1 MFPGLRNIPHQ
12 SKSCSVFCSST
23 IIQLGHKDL
32 LLGTWSRAHRQHP
45 TSSGHFLPSQG
56 YYLQLTCSVP
66 ILWLKEYDSY
76 QAKTSSLMLS
86 DTAGMGEAWM
96 NKDPVSPF
104 LQHPHLHSSHGARL
118 QFDSWVGKSHWRRDR
133 LPTPVFLGF
142 PCDSAGKDLPAMQET
157 WVGSLGWKDPLEKG
171 KATHSSIL
179 AWRIP

>member
-12 SKSCSVFCSST
+12 SKSCSVFCS

-32 LLGTWSRAHRQHP
+32 LLGTRSCAHRQHP

-96 NKDPVSPF
+96 NKDPISPF

-142 PCDSAGKDLPAMQET
+142 LGGSAGKESTCNAGD
-157 WVGSLGWKDPLEKG
+157 LGWEDPLEKG
-171 KATHSSIL
+171 KTTHSSIL
-179 AWRIP
+179 AWRIPWTV

>member
-1 MFPGLRNIPHQ
+1 MRQCAWGW
-12 SKSCSVFCSST
+12 CT
-23 IIQLGHKDL
+23 GIIQLGHKDL

-104 LQHPHLHSSHGARL
+104 LQHPHLHSSHGARP

-133 LPTPVFLGF
+133 SRDRKFWHRKAAGDDPPQPPV
-142 PCDSAGKDLPAMQET
+142 
-157 WVGSLGWKDPLEKG
+157 SLVQK
-171 KATHSSIL
+171 SSQN
-179 AWRIP
+179 

>member
-12 SKSCSVFCSST
+12 SKSCSVFCS
-23 IIQLGHKDL
+23 IIQLGHNDL
-32 LLGTWSRAHRQHP
+32 LLGTRSCAHRQHP

-76 QAKTSSLMLS
+76 HAKTSSLMLS

-96 NKDPVSPF
+96 NKDPISPF

-118 QFDSWVGKSHWRRDR
+118 QFDSWVGKIPWRRQR
-133 LPTPVFLGF
+133 LP
-142 PCDSAGKDLPAMQET
+142 
-157 WVGSLGWKDPLEKG
+157 
-171 KATHSSIL
+171 HSSIL